1 MSTLHTSSRLEL
13 LQAWFQQRQLMEK
26 EQKLLQIYD
35 QQQQRAHQAAQRGSA
50 GSNTSNGSECGNG
63 NAVSHQVTTKTTAT
77 HAKSNAYG
85 GKVRQMFDERRQTT
99 VKGIDK
105 SYPLEP
111 LENKTRRVNGSIPI
125 KNKNKNSIATR
136 KNVTSKRT
144 SGTETNG
151 GIKKSSIP
159 AVSYHEEVTRETFG
173 PKLIHQ
179 DEDIDKF
186 YNVDHVKTYYNRR
199 HQYNHGVVSRDDEKK
214 FGEESKNVHLK
225 NAEKT
230 PSKDNNFNV
239 VKTSTRNISSGSI
252 SKNTTG
258 LNSNTMKKIDL
269 STIPLENGSY
279 PKNENKPPSR
289 RQSTE
294 IRQRSPSSTR
304 PVSTISTIV
313 NDNNFGENINEN
325 SPKTEMNTRSK
336 VLTPGN
342 KSTSSSSRSNSSGTI
357 NGSTVACKVCG
368 RTFASDRINL
378 HEQICAKTTKKK
390 RKIFDITNQRVSGTE
405 METYVKKPTKKG
417 QTEKKVKKPEAK
429 SNWRKKHEDFINAI
443 RSAKNTQA
451 HLAAGGKLSDL
462 PPPPPSDTSDYV
474 QCPHCG
480 RKFNQAAADR
490 HIPKCEH
497 MLHNKPNPRAPT
509 KPKRY

>member
-13 LQAWFQQRQLMEK
+13 LQRQLMEK

-50 GSNTSNGSECGNG
+50 GSNTSNGSECGNS
-63 NAVSHQVTTKTTAT
+63 NAVSHQVTTKTTAA
-77 HAKSNAYG
+77 HAKSNGYG

-151 GIKKSSIP
+151 SIKKSSIP

-199 HQYNHGVVSRDDEKK
+199 HQYNHDVESRNDEKK
-214 FGEESKNVHLK
+214 FNEETTNLHAKNS
-225 NAEKT
+225 EKT
-230 PSKDNNFNV
+230 PSKDNNSNV
-239 VKTSTRNISSGSI
+239 VKISTTKNISSGSI
-252 SKNTTG
+252 SKNITG
-258 LNSNTMKKIDL
+258 LNSNTTKKIDL
-269 STIPLENGSY
+269 STIPLENGNHL
-279 PKNENKPPSR
+279 KNENKPPSR
-289 RQSTE
+289 RQSSE
-294 IRQRSPSSTR
+294 IRQRSPSSTC
-304 PVSTISTIV
+304 PVSATISTTI
-313 NDNNFGENINEN
+313 NDNNFDESTTEN
-325 SPKTEMNTRSK
+325 SPKIEMNTRSK
-336 VLTPGN
+336 VLTTGN
-342 KSTSSSSRSNSSGTI
+342 KLISSSNRSNSSGAI
-357 NGSTVACKVCG
+357 NGSTSACKVCG
-368 RTFASDRINL
+368 RRFSTDRINL
-378 HEQICAKTTKKK
+378 HEQICIKTTKKK
-390 RKIFDITNQRVSGTE
+390 RKTFDITNQRVSGTE

-417 QTEKKVKKPEAK
+417 QTEKKVRKPEAK

-443 RSAKNTQA
+443 RSAKKTQA

-462 PPPPPSDTSDYV
+462 PPPPPSDTSDYI

-497 MLHNKPNPRAPT
+497 MLHNKPNSRAPT